1 MFAAIVSL
9 ALAAPD
15 GVMPSRAAWYD
26 CLESYAQVAM
36 SGSKTTVSLALNAL
50 AACSAERKA
59 FQVQVSRAPSAE
71 RATPNAPS
79 FETMLANE
87 DRAATL
93 HVIAFMNRYRP
104 RS

>member
-1 MFAAIVSL
+1 MLVAIASL

-15 GVMPSRAAWYD
+15 STTPSRAAWYD

-36 SGSKTTVSLALNAL
+36 FGSKTTVSLALNAL

-59 FQVQVSRAPSAE
+59 FQIQVSRAPTSE

-79 FETMLANE
+79 FDTMLANE